1 MNADIHRMIRGD
13 THRVIRAVMPLLT
26 GLSGRGLVSSGVEWV
41 LLGGIAELTAEY
53 CSVM

>member
-1 MNADIHRMIRGD
+1 MNADIHRVIRGD

-26 GLSGRGLVSSGVEWV
+26 GLSGRGLVSSGAGCVV
-41 LLGGIAELTAEY
+41 LGGIAELTAEY

>member
-1 MNADIHRMIRGD
+1 MNADIHRVIRGD

-26 GLSGRGLVSSGVEWV
+26 GLSGCGLVSSGVEWV
-41 LLGGIAELTAEY
+41 LLGGIAELMAEY